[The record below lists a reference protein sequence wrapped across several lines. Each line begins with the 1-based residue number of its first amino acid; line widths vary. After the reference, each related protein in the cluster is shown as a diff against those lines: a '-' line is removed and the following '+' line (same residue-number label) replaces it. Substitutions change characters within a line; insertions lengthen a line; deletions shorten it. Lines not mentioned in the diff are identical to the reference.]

1 MLVVIGKIKG
11 FRLDAKPAD
20 CNRKRTLLFYKK
32 FHFWIENVVTSYSVW
47 IPTSQLY
54 LCLYNV
60 ANNRIVKTII
70 FHVLLKKKT
79 GSLHEEPTGY
89 KLQIGFNINK
99 LKTWNTFYEFLSF
112 EIAKL
117 SHSVHIFR
125 FFYKFWIEI

>member
-1 MLVVIGKIKG
+1 M
-11 FRLDAKPAD
+11 
-20 CNRKRTLLFYKK
+20 
-32 FHFWIENVVTSYSVW
+32 
-47 IPTSQLY
+47 
-54 LCLYNV
+54 
-60 ANNRIVKTII
+60 ANNGMVKTII
-70 FHVLLKKKT
+70 FHVLLKKEKKT

-125 FFYKFWIEI
+125 FFYKL